1 MNKLQMAH
9 NLSPLAMT
17 VRSSHSHHSPL
28 IIGTRGSALA
38 QWQTNYVI
46 AALKRIAPDLQ
57 IETRIIKTT
66 GDKDQTR
73 SLADL
78 GGLGVFTKEIENAFL
93 AHEIDLAVHSLKDL
107 PTETANG
114 LMIAAIPEREDPRDC
129 IVSRHNVGLPQLPRG
144 ARIGTSSARRTAQL
158 LALRPDAQIVSL
170 RGNVDTR
177 LRKAQSDDYDA
188 VVLAAAGIIRL
199 GRASEITE
207 YLSLDSFLPD
217 PGQGAL
223 AIEIRADDT
232 EFAALVSQLDH
243 APTRAAVTAERA
255 FLRALGGGCRMP
267 IGAYAELRGDELY
280 LRGIVASDDGKEIS
294 RGEISGDTAHAEEL
308 GAELAEQL
316 VGARHSSNLDS
327 RASNLGTPNR
337 PSEQTITAN
346 ASPLRGHKILVTRA
360 HEQAD
365 TFAEKIRALGG
376 EPMEFPTIDFAPLQ
390 DFRELDNAIVRVKE
404 FDWVVFTSA
413 NGVRFVA
420 DRLQTLGIQPRVFAA
435 TKIAAIGP
443 ATARALQDIGL
454 RVDFIPTKFLGEQ
467 IAIELPIERGQR
479 ALLLRADIASDVLA
493 RGLEA
498 RGVAVT
504 NIESYRTVMPMARAV
519 DLRDVDAVTFTS
531 SSTVR
536 NFVAMLNGARSE
548 LKHAAVF
555 CIGPVTAE
563 TARDLGLRVDAV
575 ALEHTIDGLVNA
587 MVEYYLAIVSP

>member
-1 MNKLQMAH
+1 MRLEKFFKQ
-9 NLSPLAMT
+9 
-17 VRSSHSHHSPL
+17 SHMINHKSEIRNQKSK
-28 IIGTRGSALA
+28 IVVGTRGSALA

-46 AALKRIAPDLQ
+46 AALKRIAPDLR

-78 GGLGVFTKEIENAFL
+78 GGLGVFTKEIENALL
-93 AHEIDLAVHSLKDL
+93 ANEIDLAVHSLKDL

-114 LMIAAIPEREDPRDC
+114 LTIAAIPEREDPRDC
-129 IVSRHNVGLPQLPRG
+129 IVSRHNVGLQQLPRG

-158 LALRPDAQIVSL
+158 LALRPDAQIVPL

-177 LRKAQSDDYDA
+177 LRKAQTEEYDA

-232 EFAALVSQLDH
+232 ELASLVSQLDH

-267 IGAYAELRGDELY
+267 IGAYAATSGVRGNELH
-280 LRGIVASDDGKEIS
+280 LRGIVASDDGKQIS
-294 RGEISGDTAHAEEL
+294 RGEISGDAMRAEEL
-308 GAELAEQL
+308 GAELA
-316 VGARHSSNLDS
+316 ARLQ
-327 RASNLGTPNR
+327 RGECRVASGEKTSLPVTRHP
-337 PSEQTITAN
+337 
-346 ASPLRGHKILVTRA
+346 SPLHGKRILVTRA

-376 EPMEFPTIDFAPLQ
+376 EPIEFPTIDFAPL
-390 DFRELDNAIVRVKE
+390 DNFIAMDDAFVRVKE

-443 ATARALQDIGL
+443 ATAHELESLGL
-454 RVDFIPTKFLGEQ
+454 RVNFIPTKFLGEQ

-504 NIESYRTVMPMARAV
+504 NIDAYRTVMPTARAV
-519 DLRDVDAVTFTS
+519 ELPNVNALTFTS

-536 NFVAMLNGARSE
+536 NFVAMLNGARGE
-548 LKHAAVF
+548 LDRAVVF
-555 CIGPVTAE
+555 CIGPVTAD
-563 TARDLGLRVDAV
+563 TARELGLRVDAV
-575 ALEHTIDGLVNA
+575 ASEHTIDGLVDA
-587 MVEYYLAIVSP
+587 MVKFYGTLTNADERG

>member
-28 IIGTRGSALA
+28 VIGTRGSALA

-46 AALKRIAPDLQ
+46 AALNRIAPDLQ

-78 GGLGVFTKEIENAFL
+78 GGLGVFTKEIENSLL

-114 LMIAAIPEREDPRDC
+114 LTIVAIPAREDPRDC
-129 IVSRHNVGLPQLPRG
+129 IVSRHNVGLSQLPRG
-144 ARIGTSSARRTAQL
+144 ARIGTSSARRSAQL
-158 LALRPDAQIVSL
+158 LALRPDAQIVPL

-177 LRKAQSDDYDA
+177 LRKAQSEEYDA

-199 GRASEITE
+199 GRANEITE
-207 YLSLDSFLPD
+207 YLSLDIFLPD

-232 EFAALVSQLDH
+232 ELASLVSRLDY
-243 APTRAAVTAERA
+243 ASTRAAVTAERA

-267 IGAYAELRGDELY
+267 IGAYAELRSEQLH
-280 LRGIVASDDGKEIS
+280 LCALIASDDGAQIK
-294 RGEISGDTAHAEEL
+294 RGEIAGESSRAEEL
-308 GAELAEQL
+308 GAELAMQ
-316 VGARHSSNLDS
+316 
-327 RASNLGTPNR
+327 
-337 PSEQTITAN
+337 
-346 ASPLRGHKILVTRA
+346 LRGAHGRAPLQGKRILITRA
-360 HEQAD
+360 QAQASALAD
-365 TFAEKIRALGG
+365 KLRALGG
-376 EPMEFPTIDFAPLQ
+376 EPIEFPTIDFAPLQ
-390 DFRELDNAIVRVKE
+390 DFRELDNALVRVKE

-548 LKHAAVF
+548 LEHAAVF